1 METKDMSKKKL
12 LCFTACLT
20 LCAAVPSYLAAQ
32 RRENAPAKPD
42 SPQVK
47 AEVEKAKKDGG
58 AMWAEEAH
66 FFCEAP
72 HANSANDPLIEPTKI
87 FDNVWALGRAGTTV
101 YAITT
106 PAGIILIDSGYQ
118 DQLESVLLAQMKQA
132 NLDPAQVKII
142 VLGHGHAD
150 HFGGAPYFQEH
161 YGTHVYLTQADW
173 DFMEHPPAGGR
184 APKGPPP
191 TQPKHDMVI
200 TEGQPI
206 ELGGEKIMPYYIP
219 GHTPGSVGLI
229 FPVKDNGKTHMA
241 GLFGGTIL
249 TPAPISDEGL
259 ATYAKSI
266 QHFKEEAKKAKV
278 DVELQN
284 HSLYDNIQEKLAKL
298 KDRKKGEPNP
308 FVVGQANYQRFLD
321 VMADCTQ
328 VNIDRRKEPATSTK

>member
-1 METKDMSKKKL
+1 MSIRKL
-12 LCFTACLT
+12 IGSIVCFTL
-20 LCAAVPSYLAAQ
+20 LAALPFLVAAQ
-32 RRENAPAKPD
+32 EPGGASSKPD

-47 AEVEKAKKDGG
+47 AEIEKAKKDGG

-87 FDNVWALGRAGTTV
+87 FDNVYAIGRAGTTV

-106 PAGIILIDSGYQ
+106 SAGIILIDSGYQ
-118 DQLESVLLAQMKQA
+118 DQLESVLLPQMKQV
-132 NLDPAQVKII
+132 NLDPAQVKMII
-142 VLGHGHAD
+142 LGHGHAD
-150 HFGGAPYFQEH
+150 HFGGAPYFQDH

-184 APKGPPP
+184 APKGPAP

-206 ELGGEKIMPYYIP
+206 VLGEEKIMPYYIP

-229 FPVKDNGKTHMA
+229 FAVKDNGKTHMA
-241 GLFGGTIL
+241 AIYGGTIL
-249 TPAPISDEGL
+249 TPAPISDQGL

-266 QHFKEEAKKAKV
+266 QHFKEETKKAKV

-328 VNIDRRKEPATSTK
+328 VNIDRRKEAGPSTR